1 MPVSSSA
8 STTIRPEMMWRPPA
22 NRSVAETSA
31 LRHDVLSTLSRASSS
46 FTCAVNAMPSS
57 CHHLPVAGA
66 GPDIPEGPLD
76 HITQRRGQPQ
86 RVVTRG
92 SVPRTDLSEQQS
104 STERIGPRDERPDV
118 PDPVSYTHLTL
129 PTNREV

>member
-46 FTCAVNAMPSS
+46 FTCAVNAMASS
-57 CHHLPVAGA
+57 CHHLPLAGA
-66 GPDIPEGPLD
+66 GPDIPEGPFD
-76 HITQRRGQPQ
+76 HVTQRRGQAQ

-92 SVPRTDLSEQQS
+92 SVTHADLSEQQS
-104 STERIGPRDERPDV
+104 RTELVGAGDELGAR
-118 PDPVSYTHLTL
+118 LL
-129 PTNREV
+129 LRQ